1 MFYEFIR
8 LIKCNRLTKPNIT
21 IRPTKRIQMVLGT
34 NGSGKS
40 SLLSIA
46 FSPLPADKNDFFPGG
61 SREVHFTDRGR
72 KFVVIERFADKPW
85 YSFVVDGEEKN
96 DGHTITVQLE
106 LVKEY
111 FNYTRELH
119 DFITGQTKFTKLNPQ
134 ARRDWIA
141 RMSEADFSFAFRE
154 YERFRKGMSAAGN
167 VVKFLRERIN
177 EERKRLLEPNDVIEM
192 RARSEVLRAELRELM
207 AIPRVD
213 SGYYSMADL
222 MDEYNALFNGFDVF
236 SKTEYPRLLTGG
248 KSYEDLIG
256 DLTTRSTELK
266 AIQQERANNITALN
280 QRLGRIKAMM
290 EIDPEALTTER
301 TSLAEKLNLIPA
313 ARVELHPSMIV
324 RADGV
329 VMELR
334 KAVMDLPASRTTHHA
349 LMEVSD
355 RLRASQAAYDK
366 AENLLNNI
374 QERLHQFSRCEAVQC
389 PSCNHDFIPGVSQSS
404 IDELKDRHG
413 KGSDYVKTVGHEL
426 TELQE
431 QFHSADN
438 NYRAYE
444 RLDNIRREYS
454 QRYPGVFAYIDSV
467 GGFDLG
473 RGLHEKLALYER
485 EVNLHE
491 QRIVLQRR
499 IDEIQTALDNYER
512 EGSGFQALNEERDVL
527 QRSYNDVF
535 EEGKVVGRDLDSAR
549 RNLGDM
555 VNFEGDY
562 EYTLAMVES
571 WKQKLINYL
580 DREATV
586 MADEEISKL
595 QTTLAINETALAED
609 DLVMTIVKDLE
620 VQLGRKLIEQRAFKR
635 LHDEMSPK
643 TGLIAEQ
650 ITLQIGA
657 VVGGVNQMLKRV
669 WNHPMY
675 IQLPKSEGVDL
686 DYKFPLVDENRTRS
700 DISKGSDSMLEIVDR
715 AFVMTSYYTLNM
727 TGFPLFLDEPGRTF
741 DETHAQN
748 LIPLVKD
755 LVDSDRFSQI
765 LIISHDSDNQRAFP
779 DSEVI
784 IIDDRNINYPHPYN
798 QHVEFEACAA

>member
-1 MFYEFIR
+1 MFYEYICFK
-8 LIKCNRLTKPNIT
+8 KCNRFTRPSIT

-40 SLLSIA
+40 SLLSIG

-72 KFVVIERFADKPW
+72 KFIVIEKFGDKPW
-85 YSFVVDGEEKN
+85 YSFSVDGEEKN

-177 EERKRLLEPNDVIEM
+177 EERKRLLDPNDVVEM
-192 RARSEVLRAELRELM
+192 RARSEALRAELRELM
-207 AIPRVD
+207 SIPRVD
-213 SGYYSMADL
+213 SGFYSMADL
-222 MDEYNALFNGFDVF
+222 MDEYNALFNTFDHF
-236 SKTEYPRLLTGG
+236 SRKEYPRLLEGG
-248 KSYEDLIG
+248 KSYEDLLD
-256 DLTTRSTELK
+256 DLGNQAAALK
-266 AIQQERANNITALN
+266 AVQEERANNIAILN
-280 QRLGRIKAMM
+280 QRLERIKAMM
-290 EIDPEALTTER
+290 EIDPEALTQER
-301 TSLAEKLNLIPA
+301 VALADKLNLIPM

-324 RADGV
+324 RADNV
-329 VMELR
+329 VLELR
-334 KAVMDLPASRTTHHA
+334 KAVMDLPATRTTHHA

-389 PSCNHDFIPGVSQSS
+389 PSCNHDFIPGVSQVT
-404 IDELKDRHG
+404 IDELKDRQG
-413 KGSDYVKTVGHEL
+413 KGSDYVKTVSHEL
-426 TELQE
+426 AELQD
-431 QFHSADN
+431 QFHTADN

-444 RLDNIRREYS
+444 RLDNIRRQYG
-454 QRYPGVFAYIDSV
+454 QQYPGVFAYIDSV

-491 QRIVLQRR
+491 QRSALQRR
-499 IDEIQTALDNYER
+499 IGEIQTALDNYER
-512 EGSGFQALNEERDVL
+512 EGAGFSALHEERDAL
-527 QRSYNDVF
+527 QSGYNEVF
-535 EEGKVVGRDLDSAR
+535 EQRKVVERQLGRTRRDRDYATEFDHTYESAMQR
-549 RNLGDM
+549 IED
-555 VNFEGDY
+555 
-562 EYTLAMVES
+562 
-571 WKQKLINYL
+571 WKRKLINYL
-580 DREATV
+580 DREATI

-620 VQLGRKLIEQRAFKR
+620 VQLERKLIEQRAYKR

-686 DYKFPLVDENRTRS
+686 DYKFPIVDENRTRS

-727 TGFPLFLDEPGRTF
+727 AGFPLFLDEPGRTF
-741 DETHAQN
+741 DETHTQN

-765 LIISHDSDNQRAFP
+765 LIISHDADNQRAFP

-798 QHVEFEACAA
+798 QHVEFEACVA